1 MSEESGMAGHSVSG
15 KSALHGRA
23 AGAAKVLIVDDNED
37 YRRIL
42 RRTLEPAGYKIIE
55 ALSAEEA
62 ERLLAAR
69 VPDVALVDWM
79 LPGKTGVEFCRE
91 ARKDPRLSRMIVIM
105 LSVQS
110 QTEDQVRGLRES
122 GANLYLTKPFSPP
135 ELLTRIAG
143 LLQKRERMEGKA

>member
-1 MSEESGMAGHSVSG
+1 MRGESGGAGQRVPS
-15 KSALHGRA
+15 KSALRGRS
-23 AGAAKVLIVDDNED
+23 AGTANVLVVDDSED

-42 RRTLEPAGYKIIE
+42 RRTLEPAGYKVSE

-62 ERLLAAR
+62 ERLLVAR

-79 LPGKTGVEFCRE
+79 LPGKTGVEFCRD

-143 LLQKRERMEGKA
+143 LLQKRERMEGNA